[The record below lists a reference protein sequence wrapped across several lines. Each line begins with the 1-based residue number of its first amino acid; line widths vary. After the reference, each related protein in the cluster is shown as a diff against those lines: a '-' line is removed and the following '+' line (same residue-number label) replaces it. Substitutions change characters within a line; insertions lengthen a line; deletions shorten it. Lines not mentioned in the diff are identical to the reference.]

1 MDKEKIEQDSNELSI
16 WKVEIK
22 TMSLV
27 DFSIDFTGSTDIS
40 FVDSNNNNMQCQFQ
54 INPFEIKE
62 IAKIILT
69 PNSKVKA
76 KFKIELNVPDK
87 EFQKQFLEKELT
99 SNQQIL
105 NECKQKFTNNNFEF
119 IPNNEI
125 ENTLNKNQIH
135 KYIDYEVPPNDES
148 FGGNASEFDYIIH
161 FLTNILFVFFSKV
174 NLFID
179 NNTRY
184 RLALCIWNNC
194 CFSIFQKQ
202 AYFFEFA
209 FHKFDNLFFIK
220 VARKSHII

>member
-1 MDKEKIEQDSNELSI
+1 MLDNSYTQEDIKELSPGIWLHKEKIEQDSNELSI

-119 IPNNEI
+119 IPS
-125 ENTLNKNQIH
+125 L
-135 KYIDYEVPPNDES
+135 
-148 FGGNASEFDYIIH
+148 GN
-161 FLTNILFVFFSKV
+161 
-174 NLFID
+174 
-179 NNTRY
+179 
-184 RLALCIWNNC
+184 CIVLL
-194 CFSIFQKQ
+194 K
-202 AYFFEFA
+202 
-209 FHKFDNLFFIK
+209 
-220 VARKSHII
+220 